1 MIGENRCC
9 ALNDRSCWAIGLWAG
24 LGLLDLAVWS
34 RSLSG
39 AMTAPLSA
47 FLAIGSMIIAMAA
60 AIAAL
65 ILWRGENRPT
75 GSGSL
80 TTSATQTIDK
90 LARQIWWPEFTT
102 LTLPLA
108 WALVVGWGASPFTL
122 GGLFACWGLLIA
134 ATGLVDLWGGKE
146 AEDCELASD
155 RPGGGETKIGDESTQ
170 WQKRLVVDGR
180 ELIEGET
187 SVDFSAGQ
195 KEAVIHLS
203 FCPPLAS
210 APEIHAEDN
219 LGGDLEIR
227 TEAAHPYGARLT
239 VRRCSKADSAESR
252 QLSYCAMLPDA
263 GGTAA

>member
-9 ALNDRSCWAIGLWAG
+9 ALSDRSCWAIGLWAG

-47 FLAIGSMIIAMAA
+47 FLAIGSTIIAMAV

-65 ILWRGENRPT
+65 ILWRRDHRPT
-75 GSGSL
+75 
-80 TTSATQTIDK
+80 TEWH
-90 LARQIWWPEFTT
+90 IWWPEFTT
-102 LTLPLA
+102 MMLPLT
-108 WALVVGWGASPFTL
+108 WAFVVGWGTTPFTL
-122 GGLFACWGLLIA
+122 GGLFACWGLLIGA
-134 ATGLVDLWGGKE
+134 AGLVDLWGRIE
-146 AEDCELASD
+146 VDCELASD
-155 RPGGGETKIGDESTQ
+155 RPGGGKVKMEGEPTQ

-187 SVDFSAGQ
+187 LVDFAAGQ
-195 KEAVIHLS
+195 KEAVVHLS

-210 APEIHAEDN
+210 TPEIHAEDN

-239 VRRCSKADSAESR
+239 VRRTAEFNAAESR
-252 QLSYCAMLPDA
+252 QIAYSAM
-263 GGTAA
+263 TAEPADSAA